1 MSNPQNQLFWNQI
14 AKRSTEIQQDFWYGA
29 EKLAKYLS
37 DNPAQYSRYMTYD
50 TSKPDPSWP
59 WWKTALFYIGQSQ
72 YNQSVTSYNSSQI
85 ILEKSSWL
93 WGMLQGDFN
102 KSPSMSQLIVGGL
115 ISLIP
120 VVDQVCDVRDLIAN
134 SITLSDEKS
143 RNTEN
148 YMALALT
155 SIGVIPEVG
164 SAIKSVVQ
172 LRKAKDFSKIKL
184 FKTMEHYEEVLSKF
198 KVNCPWGKAPEAW
211 LRSKPWKAMATRAY
225 NALKNNINRI
235 LTVINECLKKFNGA
249 LRNALVRF
257 QATLN
262 HILKTIKQYIDKLC
276 DEVERAM
283 ASILPQPP
291 LAMAGA
297 GNAGRHNTPTGR
309 YEANVGSGKKT
320 ETTHRQKKEAPPS
333 SKKMPKHKP
342 KCFKPGDAL
351 KKNPKWKND
360 PKGLETEFERQL
372 KGQEKG
378 LNDMT
383 ADEFLTNLDAFDPKK
398 SRSLSKNAQQETR
411 TKAFNDIRAKK
422 LQELKDQGVSARE
435 ADKQSKAHAES
446 VMNTMAALHNPDMS
460 AGGGIQTTDIGDK
473 SVNSSLGSQW
483 SKEDRV
489 KVMREHAETAKKAT
503 GGNTQ
508 MNIELERCPK

>member
-1 MSNPQNQLFWNQI
+1 MSNPQNQQFWNQI

-29 EKLAKYLS
+29 EKLAKFLN

-164 SAIKSVVQ
+164 SAIKAVVQ

-184 FKTMEHYEEVLSKF
+184 FKTMESYEEVLSKF
-198 KVNCPWGKAPEAW
+198 KVNCPWDKAPEAW

-320 ETTHRQKKEAPPS
+320 EVTHKQKATEPEKDKPKKEKVVDDPCLLRPY
-333 SKKMPKHKP
+333 KP
-342 KCFKPGDAL
+342 DTCKPQGKTGHHVVPDRCFRLG
-351 KKNPKWKND
+351 
-360 PKGLETEFERQL
+360 
-372 KGQEKG
+372 
-378 LNDMT
+378 
-383 ADEFLTNLDAFDPKK
+383 
-398 SRSLSKNAQQETR
+398 TR
-411 TKAFNDIRAKK
+411 
-422 LQELKDQGVSARE
+422 
-435 ADKQSKAHAES
+435 
-446 VMNTMAALHNPDMS
+446 
-460 AGGGIQTTDIGDK
+460 
-473 SVNSSLGSQW
+473 
-483 SKEDRV
+483 
-489 KVMREHAETAKKAT
+489 T
-503 GGNTQ
+503 GGNRNQLQGGLSEADGLVVCVEGATPTPTNEHGRIHAQ
-508 MNIELERCPK
+508 YSIYEKALKGIHMPEATAPLVEVEIAGAKAVAKVLKKCSAEKIAAQLRTYHQLKNLGATYRVRVDVSGKTARSLPTNVFGSRTNNRDRGF

>member
-1 MSNPQNQLFWNQI
+1 MSNPQNQQFWNQI

-29 EKLAKYLS
+29 EKLAKFLN

-50 TSKPDPSWP
+50 MSKPDPSWP

-102 KSPSMSQLIVGGL
+102 KNPSMSQLIVGGL

-291 LAMAGA
+291 LAMAGV
-297 GNAGRHNTPTGR
+297 GNTGKHNTPTGR

-320 ETTHRQKKEAPPS
+320 EVTNKQKKEVPE
-333 SKKMPKHKP
+333 KEKP
-342 KCFKPGDAL
+342 KDKDINNPCTLRPYKPDTCKPQGKTGHHVVPDRAFRL
-351 KKNPKWKND
+351 GLRTDTSNRIPGAITEGQGLVVCVTGKGRQLQHGQIHSYYDKKERVLGKVSNPK
-360 PKGLETEFERQL
+360 GVTTLEKLELIGAISVSKVL
-372 KGQEKG
+372 KCNKAILLAELRTYHLGYGMGPDFKV
-378 LNDMT
+378 T
-383 ADEFLTNLDAFDPKK
+383 ADPTGKMSIDSNIFRPASN
-398 SRSLSKNAQQETR
+398 
-411 TKAFNDIRAKK
+411 TKQGGKK
-422 LQELKDQGVSARE
+422 L
-435 ADKQSKAHAES
+435 
-446 VMNTMAALHNPDMS
+446 
-460 AGGGIQTTDIGDK
+460 
-473 SVNSSLGSQW
+473 
-483 SKEDRV
+483 
-489 KVMREHAETAKKAT
+489 
-503 GGNTQ
+503 
-508 MNIELERCPK
+508 